1 MSIKPVDVG
10 QQISTKEMVS
20 FKEVSVASKV
30 ETKQSFE
37 KAKQGLEE
45 AKKGAGFPKTKI
57 DEVLESFNDIMKIFN
72 VQLKFSVHEET
83 KRIMVTIKDVETDK
97 IIRQIPP
104 KEILD
109 MVARILEMVG
119 ILIDEKA

>member
-30 ETKQSFE
+30 ETKQFFE
-37 KAKQGLEE
+37 RAKQGLEE
-45 AKKGAGFPKTKI
+45 VQGKNNFPKTKI